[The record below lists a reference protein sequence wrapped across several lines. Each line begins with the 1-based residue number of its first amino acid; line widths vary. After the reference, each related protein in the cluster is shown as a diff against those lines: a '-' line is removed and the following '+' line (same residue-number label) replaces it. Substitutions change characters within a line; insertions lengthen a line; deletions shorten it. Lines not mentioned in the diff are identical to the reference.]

1 MAEVDTSSYPKASLP
16 VQKSP
21 LEQAAQFQQLDSGK
35 LTIDRQKLENTDKA
49 LGFMTRAMGSLGPN
63 ATKDQYA
70 SVAQN
75 AVQMGLVP
83 PEMLQTYTQRLQ
95 AAPSSQAFYNEFMTA
110 AAGHQDQ
117 LDYHLGRPGTLDT
130 GQTIQ
135 PVTTSQKPGFG
146 VRSTGAPIQQQL
158 PVGTQVNVNGQPQ
171 FLGAQPPQVGAG
183 AVAAP
188 PAAPGVRLPVARPP
202 TVSGPSGPTQRR
214 TDMEAGGPV
223 GAAPLSPADRVAQG
237 FQAAGPPAGAPPMF
251 EEGKHQ
257 LAEDQLLA
265 AQKMTAVKPA
275 LEGLKLLPGLRSGPG
290 TEPFNKAVAFLKANN
305 LISTEQENDPTVV
318 YQEAN
323 KYLSQ
328 YLKGRGG
335 RSDADLAAAEKSSPN
350 VGVQLNPAL
359 QNLTR
364 TAIAQD
370 RIEAARANAFT
381 QGGRTDYQNYGAH
394 RAAFPQSIDDK
405 AFQLDLMDP
414 DKSAKLV
421 DQMHDKYKKN
431 PKDKDAIK
439 FFNSLDIA
447 KKQGFY

>member
-1 MAEVDTSSYPKASLP
+1 MAEVDTSSYPKPTAPPSLISQ
-16 VQKSP
+16 VQGY
-21 LEQAAQFQQLDSGK
+21 QQLESNK
-35 LTIDRQKLENTDKA
+35 LGIDRQKLENTDKA

-70 SVAQN
+70 AVGQN

-83 PEMLQTYTQRLQ
+83 KEMLGTYMQRLQ
-95 AAPSSQAFYNEFMTA
+95 AAPTAGDFYNEFTNA
-110 AAGHQDQ
+110 AADHQQQ
-117 LDYHLGRPGTLDT
+117 LDYHLGRPGTVET

-146 VRSTGAPIQQQL
+146 VRSTGLPIQVQ
-158 PVGTQVNVNGQPQ
+158 PPPTQPGFDQNGNPA
-171 FLGAQPPQVGAG
+171 FRGAQPPQVAPG

-188 PAAPGVRLPVARPP
+188 PPAPGARLPVASPVATTGPTGP
-202 TVSGPSGPTQRR
+202 TVRR
-214 TDMEAGGPV
+214 PDMEAGAPAGPIST
-223 GAAPLSPADRVAQG
+223 PNERVAQG
-237 FQAAGPPAGAPPMF
+237 ASAFAPGPPAMF
-251 EEGKHQ
+251 EEGKKQ

-305 LISTEQENDPTVV
+305 LISTDQENDPTVI

-359 QNLTR
+359 QNLTK

-381 QGGRTDYQNYGAH
+381 NSGRADYQNYGAH
-394 RAAFPQSIDDK
+394 RAAFPQSIDDR
-405 AFQLDLMDP
+405 AFQLDLMEP

-421 DQMHDKYKKN
+421 DKMHDQYKKN
-431 PKDKDAIK
+431 PKDKEALK